1 MIIFILQTTTEPAIS
16 ISLSEILV
24 AVLGI
29 LAAGLG
35 YIIKEQRDKINSIK
49 KQLSEKKYKVYH
61 EIYSIFFDLFK
72 QQKGL
77 QKKEHIN
84 TIGSRL
90 IDIKKDLFIYAPD
103 IIINKFTEWNNSIDS
118 EQGGIKHITV
128 FLELFIL
135 IRKDMGHEKTEI
147 VPLDILRSI
156 MINDVE
162 FEKIKEQINSGQKP
176 SH

>member
-1 MIIFILQTTTEPAIS
+1 MIIFILQTTMEPAIS

-24 AVLGI
+24 GVLGI

-35 YIIKEQRDKINSIK
+35 YIIKEQRDKINSIQ

-103 IIINKFTEWNNSIDS
+103 IIINKFTEWNNSVES
-118 EQGGIKHITV
+118 EQGGIKHINV

-156 MINDVE
+156 MINDTE
-162 FEKIKEQINSGQKP
+162 FDKLQEQINSGQKP

>member
-1 MIIFILQTTTEPAIS
+1 MATLALMTSGPEIS

-24 AVLGI
+24 GVMGI

-35 YIIKEQRDKINSIK
+35 YVIKEQRDKINSIQR
-49 KQLSEKKYKVYH
+49 QLSEKKYKVYH

-77 QKKEHIN
+77 QKKEQIN
-84 TIGSRL
+84 TIGARL

-103 IIINKFTEWNNSIDS
+103 NIINKFNEWNN
-118 EQGGIKHITV
+118 
-128 FLELFIL
+128 FLNNQPNDIRHVNIFLDLFIL

-147 VPLDILRSI
+147 VGLDILRSI
-156 MINDVE
+156 MTTDEE
-162 FEKIKEQINSGQKP
+162 FDKLKTQIS
-176 SH
+176 S

>member
-1 MIIFILQTTTEPAIS
+1 MTIFILQVAGPEIS

-24 AVLGI
+24 GVLGI
-29 LAAGLG
+29 ISAGLG
-35 YIIKEQRDKINSIK
+35 YVIKEQRDKITSIQ
-49 KQLSEKKYKVYH
+49 KQLSDKKYKLYH

-77 QKKEHIN
+77 QKKEHVN

-103 IIINKFTEWNNSIDS
+103 IIINKFTEWNNSVES

-147 VPLDILRSI
+147 APLDILRSI
-156 MINDVE
+156 MINDDE
-162 FEKIKEQINSGQKP
+162 FKKIQEQINTEKKP

>member
-90 IDIKKDLFIYAPD
+90 IDIKKDL
-103 IIINKFTEWNNSIDS
+103 
-118 EQGGIKHITV
+118 
-128 FLELFIL
+128 
-135 IRKDMGHEKTEI
+135 
-147 VPLDILRSI
+147 
-156 MINDVE
+156 
-162 FEKIKEQINSGQKP
+162 KIKN
-176 SH
+176 